1 MDVLKRA
8 DIYSKLL
15 KWKIDL
21 QKSGLY
27 EARRA
32 ERSEV
37 VLIFLHSSFLS

>member
-21 QKSGLY
+21 QKCGSN

-32 ERSEV
+32 EEAKW
-37 VLIFLHSSFLS
+37 F